1 MSIYICRICNKEF
14 TGRKKKYCSQECAD
28 EARRIRNR
36 ERWREQNPDWNK
48 EVSKTCEYCGENFT
62 VATRYKHAKY
72 CSDECRQMSKN
83 KYGTANDYLEAM
95 KPTWDKQN
103 KQSQKRKEEEK
114 QKKIRDVKCNVCG
127 TRFETSQPNQKTC
140 SQECSRRWKNR
151 RKDKRINKNNIVDR
165 DITLATLYK
174 RDKGICYIC
183 GEQTD
188 IKDIEKHQTYSIA
201 GDKYPSIDHVIPL
214 SKGGLHSW
222 NNIRLACRKCNSI
235 KSNNVTDDV
244 LEMLPDKDRAYVY
257 AKETKSRSKEVGQY
271 TLDGKLIT
279 TYKSTVRAGEK
290 TGFKPKGIQNC
301 ARGETHTYKGF
312 VWDYV

>member
-1 MSIYICRICNKEF
+1 MNVCEICGKEF
-14 TGRKKKYCSQECAD
+14 EGRKKKYCSQECVD
-28 EARRIRNR
+28 EARRVRNR
-36 ERWREQNPDWNK
+36 ERWRENNKPKEDVIKECEWCGQTYTVPARNAHIARFCSNECNSRSKGHIPWEDWLEIQRIK
-48 EVSKTCEYCGENFT
+48 GQEQCET
-62 VATRYKHAKY
+62 TK
-72 CSDECRQMSKN
+72 
-83 KYGTANDYLEAM
+83 L
-95 KPTWDKQN
+95 
-103 KQSQKRKEEEK
+103 RKEKEK
-114 QKKIRDVKCNVCG
+114 QKKIRTVKCGVCG
-127 TRFETSQPNQKTC
+127 TRFKTLQFNQKTC
-140 SQECSRRWKNR
+140 SEECRKKWKNR
-151 RKDKRINKNNIVDR
+151 RHDKRINKKNNIDK

-244 LEMLPDKDRAYVY
+244 LEILPDKDRAYVY

-312 VWDYV
+312 VWDYA